1 MREAT
6 LCLLEGR
13 FDNAEAHG
21 NEMLRHAGSDPN
33 LLNSY
38 GGQQFTLNR
47 ERGRL
52 SKVRDGL
59 ERAASRYPR
68 LVIIR
73 AMLAL
78 ADCELGE
85 LENARRQFE
94 GLASS
99 NFSEVPRDSMW
110 TASVAYLAEV
120 AGVLEDKARA
130 STLYDLFAPHR
141 GHLVVLSW
149 GVACLG
155 AVDRF
160 VGMLSAVLGR
170 WETAEAHFDSALALE
185 ARVGAPPLA
194 ARTRYWFAR
203 MLLARGEPIDRG
215 HADQLLAASLL
226 RAEDLGM
233 SRLAEQARALR
244 SQRKG

>member
-13 FDNAEAHG
+13 FDDADTHG
-21 NEMLRHAGSDPN
+21 NELLRHAGSDPN

-59 ERAASRYPR
+59 ERAASQYPR

-78 ADCELGE
+78 ADCELRE

-110 TASVAYLAEV
+110 TASLAYLAEV

-130 STLYDLFAPHR
+130 STLYNLFVPHR

-149 GVACLG
+149 GIACLG

-160 VGMLSAVLGR
+160 LGILSAVLGH
-170 WETAEAHFDSALALE
+170 WETAEGHFKSALALE
-185 ARVGAPPLA
+185 ERVGAPPLA
-194 ARTRYWFAR
+194 ARTRYWFGR
-203 MLLARGEPIDRG
+203 MLLMRDEPNDRG
-215 HADQLLAASLL
+215 HADRLLAESLSTT
-226 RAEDLGM
+226 EDLGM
-233 SRLAEQARALR
+233 ARLAEQVRALR
-244 SQRKG
+244 RECKS